1 MENKYNKSGKLS
13 KRKMK
18 LINYEDKISKM
29 RNEELAKELLKIAN
43 ESYAWN
49 LALNGVWATV
59 TAALARNSYDNDD
72 KANFIFFG
80 LHYVL
85 FFINFIY
92 SMNKDAFRSKKL
104 KILSNYVDSE
114 EVKEEKKDNQ
124 KNLSK

>member
-18 LINYEDKISKM
+18 LIKYEDKISRMNK
-29 RNEELAKELLKIAN
+29 EEFIKELQEIAN
-43 ESYAWN
+43 ENYTFTILLDGVMASFNAIYASSQY
-49 LALNGVWATV
+49 V
-59 TAALARNSYDNDD
+59 NDD
-72 KANFIFFG
+72 KVNSILCGSFSI
-80 LHYVL
+80 L
-85 FFINFIY
+85 FFISLIYFI
-92 SMNKDAFRSKKL
+92 NKDDFKDKKL